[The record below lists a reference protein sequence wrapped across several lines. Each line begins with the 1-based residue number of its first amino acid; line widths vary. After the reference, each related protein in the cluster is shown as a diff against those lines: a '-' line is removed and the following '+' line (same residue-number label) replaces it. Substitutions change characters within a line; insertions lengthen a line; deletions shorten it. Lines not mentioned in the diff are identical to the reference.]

1 MRNFYTVVL
10 ERMKEYSQ
18 GFDTEPYE
26 AGWASE
32 AMFFIRIHEMS
43 GIGVKMQSSVQVSVD
58 GIDWIDEGSSF
69 PPIIAPGSHFL
80 RVRHFGGWL
89 RLRTQI
95 AGRNPHVKTTIHLVL
110 KE

>member
-10 ERMKEYSQ
+10 ERMKEYDQ
-18 GFDTEPYE
+18 GFNTEPYE

-32 AMFFIRIHEMS
+32 AMFFIRVHEMAA
-43 GIGVKMQSSVQVSVD
+43 GVKMQSAVQVSVD

-69 PPIIAPGSHFL
+69 PPIIAPGSYFL
-80 RVRHFGGWL
+80 RVKHFGGWL
-89 RLRTQI
+89 RLRNQI
-95 AGRNPHVKTTIHLVL
+95 TGKAPRIKTTVHLVL